1 MFEDSLVESSGRLRQ
16 RDRWSTAVSFTVQ
29 VAFIGLLVL
38 LPLIYTEGLPKQQL
52 VSIVEAPS
60 PPAAPAQHLT
70 PHPGRPS
77 KPIDQGGNR
86 VLAPRAIPKVIAIVH
101 DELTG
106 PPELRGVVGE
116 VPGGVPA
123 ALMSLLPHT
132 FAAVPTGSVPSKI
145 LVSSGVAE
153 GRLIYQVEPQYPTL
167 ARQARIQGI
176 VVLQAVIGKD
186 GTVQRLHVISGHP
199 MLRQAAIEAVK
210 QWRYKP
216 YFLDGEPFE
225 VDTQVNV
232 NFMLSGGQSL

>member
-1 MFEDSLVESSGRLRQ
+1 MRPISTLAGNYTKARTPGSHRIPGPVSEQDRPHPFRPRLTMKARASETGSLPGRNARFVFGTECLVFGVYVLSNKERWAMFEDSLVESSGRLRQ

-77 KPIDQGGNR
+77 KPIDQSGNR

-106 PPELRGVVGE
+106 
-116 VPGGVPA
+116 
-123 ALMSLLPHT
+123 
-132 FAAVPTGSVPSKI
+132 
-145 LVSSGVAE
+145 
-153 GRLIYQVEPQYPTL
+153 
-167 ARQARIQGI
+167 
-176 VVLQAVIGKD
+176 
-186 GTVQRLHVISGHP
+186 
-199 MLRQAAIEAVK
+199 
-210 QWRYKP
+210 
-216 YFLDGEPFE
+216 
-225 VDTQVNV
+225 
-232 NFMLSGGQSL
+232 